1 MNVNDK
7 EIFLAI
13 RKHPE
18 EGFRKLMAAY
28 MQPVYWHI
36 RRLVSVHADA
46 EDATQET
53 FVRIYRSIGQHS
65 ETGSLRAWIFRI
77 ATNEALRLLGRRA
90 GRTTLSLDDAS
101 AEVLA
106 IKQDEWFDSS
116 DKLSAKWTY
125 DDGYYKMSYE
135 LREDGTATVSQSD
148 ILFADGVYNYTDSTI
163 TIKYYTN
170 QEVTMELNYELK
182 DDSIII
188 DGIQFVKDTGSSS
201 DES

>member
-1 MNVNDK
+1 MSLALNQHVEPMNVNDK

-18 EGFRKLMAAY
+18 EEFRKLMAAY

-36 RRLVSVHADA
+36 RRMVSVHADA

-90 GRTTLSLDDAS
+90 GKVTLSLDDAS

-116 DKLSAKWTY
+116 DKLSARRSKPSPTALSAARRFSPCGRNTTSATAPSLRRSKYSASMKW
-125 DDGYYKMSYE
+125 SA
-135 LREDGTATVSQSD
+135 R
-148 ILFADGVYNYTDSTI
+148 
-163 TIKYYTN
+163 
-170 QEVTMELNYELK
+170 
-182 DDSIII
+182 
-188 DGIQFVKDTGSSS
+188 
-201 DES
+201 

>member
-1 MNVNDK
+1 MSPALNQHVEPMNVNDK

-18 EGFRKLMAAY
+18 QGFRKLMAAY

-36 RRLVSVHADA
+36 RRMVSVHADA
-46 EDATQET
+46 D
-53 FVRIYRSIGQHS
+53 GQHS

-106 IKQDEWFDSS
+106 LKQDEWFDSS
-116 DKLSAKWTY
+116 DKLSAKLQQAIHTLPAKQQATFNLRYY
-125 DDGYYKMSYE
+125 DDLSYE
-135 LREDGTATVSQSD
+135 EIA
-148 ILFADGVYNYTDSTI
+148 
-163 TIKYYTN
+163 
-170 QEVTMELNYELK
+170 EVTASTEAAAKANYHVAK
-182 DDSIII
+182 KKII
-188 DGIQFVKDTGSSS
+188 DYMHHND
-201 DES
+201 

>member
-1 MNVNDK
+1 MSPALNQHVEPMNVNDK

-18 EGFRKLMAAY
+18 QGFRKLMAAY

-36 RRLVSVHADA
+36 RRMVSVHADA
-46 EDATQET
+46 EDATQEA

-106 IKQDEWFDSS
+106 LKQDEWFDSS
-116 DKLSAKWTY
+116 DKLSARRSKPSTTVLSAARRSSPCGRNTISATAPSLRRSKYSASMKW
-125 DDGYYKMSYE
+125 SA
-135 LREDGTATVSQSD
+135 R
-148 ILFADGVYNYTDSTI
+148 
-163 TIKYYTN
+163 
-170 QEVTMELNYELK
+170 
-182 DDSIII
+182 
-188 DGIQFVKDTGSSS
+188 
-201 DES
+201 

>member
-13 RKHPE
+13 HKHPE

-36 RRLVSVHADA
+36 RRMVSVHADA
-46 EDATQET
+46 EDATQEA

-106 IKQDEWFDSS
+106 LKQDEWFDSS
-116 DKLSAKWTY
+116 DKLSARRSKPSTTVLSAARRSSPCGRNTTSATAPSLRRSKYSASMKW
-125 DDGYYKMSYE
+125 SA
-135 LREDGTATVSQSD
+135 R
-148 ILFADGVYNYTDSTI
+148 
-163 TIKYYTN
+163 
-170 QEVTMELNYELK
+170 
-182 DDSIII
+182 
-188 DGIQFVKDTGSSS
+188 
-201 DES
+201 

>member
-13 RKHPE
+13 HKHPE

-36 RRLVSVHADA
+36 RRMVSVHADA

-77 ATNEALRLLGRRA
+77 ATNEALRLLGQRA

-106 IKQDEWFDSS
+106 LKQDEWFDNS
-116 DKLSAKWTY
+116 DKLSARLQQAITDRFERSQKILALREK
-125 DDGYYKMSYE
+125 YYKRYSTFLTQKQIQRVYE
-135 LREDGTATVSQSD
+135 MERQMMRRLSQKSGKG
-148 ILFADGVYNYTDSTI
+148 ARGG
-163 TIKYYTN
+163 
-170 QEVTMELNYELK
+170 Q
-182 DDSIII
+182 
-188 DGIQFVKDTGSSS
+188 GSKQMRQY
-201 DES
+201 